1 MSMGD
6 YFPVYRI
13 DANLTESST
22 NTPSN
27 NAKFTY
33 CARRIDRFN
42 GGTSVNMRNEAVGDT
57 CVRVIESTLGRS

>member
-1 MSMGD
+1 MSTGD

-22 NTPSN
+22 NTTSN

-33 CARRIDRFN
+33 CACRVDRIN
-42 GGTSVNMRNEAVGDT
+42 GGTGVNMRKEAVGDP